1 MKKLKCYQ
9 FGSTIIAH
17 YSQQEAVSAYSNE
30 LTVNELEAERL
41 VKPLP
46 DETIIYLL
54 PDQVDRAERG
64 MIAVEEVTFFLL
76 GTFYRVPLVW
86 YMTHKLKRQPGYVLH
101 HNAPPLF

>member
-9 FGSTIIAH
+9 FNSTIIAH
-17 YSQQEAVSAYSNE
+17 YSQREAVAAYSNE
-30 LTVNELEAERL
+30 HTVTELEADRM

-46 DETIIYLL
+46 DEAIIYLL
-54 PDQVDRAERG
+54 PEQVDRVERG
-64 MIAVEEVTFFLL
+64 MIAVEEVKIFLL

-101 HNAPPLF
+101 HNVPVLF